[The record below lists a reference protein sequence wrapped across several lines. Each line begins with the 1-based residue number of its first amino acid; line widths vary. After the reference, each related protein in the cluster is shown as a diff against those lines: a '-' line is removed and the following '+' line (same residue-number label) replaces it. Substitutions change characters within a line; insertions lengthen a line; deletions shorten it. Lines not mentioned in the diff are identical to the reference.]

1 MVNRAEP
8 LTDKLGVDVS
18 SMRIETVMLD
28 EDGKFLLS
36 RCVLAPIYSY
46 SETAELIG
54 TLIEN
59 ADCAQRRTVEYTIT
73 LLRNS
78 KDLE

>member
-8 LTDKLGVDVS
+8 FTDKLGVDVS
-18 SMRIETVMLD
+18 SMKIETVELD

-36 RCVLAPIYSY
+36 RRVLASIYIY
-46 SETAELIG
+46 SETVELIG

-59 ADCAQRRTVEYTIT
+59 ADCAQRRTVEDTIT
-73 LLRNS
+73 LLRSS
-78 KDLE
+78 KDLG